1 MIDYILKKKKIIQS
15 SKLGINSVK
24 IETKCF
30 LDRG

>member
-1 MIDYILKKKKIIQS
+1 MIDYILKKKIIQS